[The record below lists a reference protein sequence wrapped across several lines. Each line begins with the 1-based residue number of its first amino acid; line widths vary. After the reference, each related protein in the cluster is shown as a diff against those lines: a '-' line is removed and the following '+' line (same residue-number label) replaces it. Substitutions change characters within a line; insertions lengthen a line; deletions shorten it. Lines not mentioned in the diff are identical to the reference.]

1 MNRREFLQSGT
12 AMGLAVASGMAWAV
26 DSISTGNNKEQKMQ
40 FVTFNDGN
48 KMPILGYGVYQIPPE
63 QTQKC
68 VEDAISVGYR
78 SIDTAQAYRNE
89 QGVGNAVKTAIA
101 GGVKRSDLFITTK
114 IWVSNATE
122 SGVLRSFDASMKKLQ
137 LDYLD
142 LLLLHQ
148 PYNDVYGAWR
158 AMSKLKK
165 EGRIK
170 SIGVSNFYPDRIM
183 DFALNN
189 EIKPAINQI
198 ECNPFHQRKEDEKVL
213 KELGIVLQS
222 WASFAE
228 GRNNMFSN
236 PILQKIGDK
245 YHKTIAQVIL
255 RWLIQR
261 NIVVIPKTTKIAR
274 MKENISVFDF
284 ALSNED
290 MQTIAKM
297 DTKTSLFLDFHH
309 LDAQTVKRLNS
320 WKLPD

>member
-1 MNRREFLQSGT
+1 MNRREFLQSTT
-12 AMGLAVASGMAWAV
+12 AMGLAAASGMAWAA
-26 DSISTGNNKEQKMQ
+26 DSVSTSNNKEPKMQ

-89 QGVGNAVKTAIA
+89 QGVGNAVQTAIK
-101 GGVKRSDLFITTK
+101 GGVKREDLFITTK

-148 PYNDVYGAWR
+148 PFNDIYGAWR

-198 ECNPFHQRKEDEKVL
+198 ECNPFYQRQEDEKVL
-213 KELGIVLQS
+213 KELGVVLQS
-222 WASFAE
+222 WASFGE

-245 YHKTIAQVIL
+245 YHKSVAQVIL

-290 MQTIAKM
+290 MQTIEKM

>member
-12 AMGLAVASGMAWAV
+12 AMGLIAAGGLTWAASK
-26 DSISTGNNKEQKMQ
+26 TFQPTNKEPKMQ

-63 QTQKC
+63 QTQQC

-89 QGVGNAVKTAIA
+89 QGVGNAVQTAIK
-101 GGVKRSDLFITTK
+101 GGVKREDLFITTK

-148 PYNDVYGAWR
+148 PFNDIYGAWR

-198 ECNPFHQRKEDEKVL
+198 ECNPFYQRQEDEKVL

-222 WASFAE
+222 WASFGE

-236 PILQKIGDK
+236 PILQKIGEK
-245 YHKTIAQVIL
+245 YHKTVAQVIL

>member
-1 MNRREFLQSGT
+1 
-12 AMGLAVASGMAWAV
+12 
-26 DSISTGNNKEQKMQ
+26 MQ

-63 QTQKC
+63 QTQQC

-89 QGVGNAVKTAIA
+89 QGVGNAVQTAIK
-101 GGVKRSDLFITTK
+101 GGVKREDLFITTK

-148 PYNDVYGAWR
+148 PFNDIYGAWR

-198 ECNPFHQRKEDEKVL
+198 ECNPFYQRQEDEKVL

-222 WASFAE
+222 WASFGE

-236 PILQKIGDK
+236 PILQKIGEK
-245 YHKTIAQVIL
+245 YHKTVAQVIL